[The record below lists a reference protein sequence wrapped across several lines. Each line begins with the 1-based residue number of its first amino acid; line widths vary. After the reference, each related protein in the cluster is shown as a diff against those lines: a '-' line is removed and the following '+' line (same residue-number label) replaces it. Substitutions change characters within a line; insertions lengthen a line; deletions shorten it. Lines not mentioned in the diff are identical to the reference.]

1 MMTNESLKIFWIV
14 LWTVVSAGWS
24 LLSFQWLKKSVDK
37 MEAKMQG
44 GKMSIGPLLLRRMLG
59 FVIIALLF
67 FLALKTEPLAIIAMV
82 LTITIMTWVQVIIY
96 NKKMNKNMG
105 VEEI

>member
-1 MMTNESLKIFWIV
+1 MDC
-14 LWTVVSAGWS
+14 VSAGWS

-37 MEAKMQG
+37 MEAKMRRG
-44 GKMSIGPLLLRRMLG
+44 EKCASAALLFRRMLG

-67 FLALKTEPLAIIAMV
+67 FLALQTEPLAIIAMV

-96 NKKMNKNMG
+96 NKQMNKNMG

>member
-1 MMTNESLKIFWIV
+1 
-14 LWTVVSAGWS
+14 
-24 LLSFQWLKKSVDK
+24 
-37 MEAKMQG
+37 
-44 GKMSIGPLLLRRMLG
+44 MSIGPLLLRRMLG

-67 FLALKTEPLAIIAMV
+67 FLALKTEPMAIIAMA
-82 LTITIMTWVQVIIY
+82 LSITIVTWVQVIIY

>member
-1 MMTNESLKIFWIV
+1 
-14 LWTVVSAGWS
+14 
-24 LLSFQWLKKSVDK
+24 
-37 MEAKMQG
+37 
-44 GKMSIGPLLLRRMLG
+44 MSIGPLLLRRMLG

>member
-1 MMTNESLKIFWIV
+1 MR
-14 LWTVVSAGWS
+14 
-24 LLSFQWLKKSVDK
+24 
-37 MEAKMQG
+37 
-44 GKMSIGPLLLRRMLG
+44 IGPLLFRRVLG
-59 FVIIALLF
+59 FVMIALLF
-67 FLALKTEPLAIIAMV
+67 FLALKTEPLAIIAMA